1 MDIDLSLPYSTD
13 DLAGTGGRLRE
24 AHDHFLVEE
33 LPLYNPEGKGQH
45 LYINLTKEG
54 LTTIEVQHKLAA
66 LFGLE
71 VTDIGFAGLKDKHA
85 RTTQTFSVNVGKVDD
100 DSVDEAVRRIADSL
114 PVTVNWA
121 KLHRNKLRLGH
132 LLGNRFTVTITRL
145 KLPPDEALMRARA
158 VAARLRER
166 GEPNFFGPQR
176 FGFDANNIRWG
187 LEIIQGRYSS
197 SDRWL
202 RRFLISSYQSYLCN
216 RYLSRRLELGA
227 FDYLLEGDIAKKYST
242 GGLFQVDDWE
252 KEQAR
257 YQSHEISFTA
267 PIYGSKMWTAQGP
280 SGELEAKILSE
291 AEVSLE
297 QFDAA
302 NVIGTRR
309 LGRLLP
315 SDLDVSLRS
324 HDLVVNFSL
333 PKGAFATT
341 ILREIMKVDIE
352 DSRDSVNSVTMN

>member
-1 MDIDLSLPYSTD
+1 MEINLNLPYSTAD
-13 DLAGTGGRLRE
+13 MEGVGGHLRQ

-45 LYINLTKEG
+45 LYVNLTKEG
-54 LTTIEVQHKLAA
+54 LTTIDVQHELAA

-71 VTDIGFAGLKDKHA
+71 VSDIGFAGLKDKHA
-85 RTTQTFSVNVGKVDD
+85 RTTQTFSLNVGE
-100 DSVDEAVRRIADSL
+100 VDETFASQAVRRIEDDI

-121 KLHRNKLRLGH
+121 RLHRNKLRLGH
-132 LLGNRFTVTITRL
+132 LLGNRFTITITRL
-145 KLPPDEALMRARA
+145 EPPLDEVLMRAMA
-158 VAARLRER
+158 IATRLRER
-166 GEPNFFGPQR
+166 GVPNFFGPQR
-176 FGFDANNIRWG
+176 FGFNGENIRRG
-187 LEIIQGRYSS
+187 LEIVQDRYHG

-216 RYLSRRLELGA
+216 RYLTRRLELGA
-227 FDYLLEGDIAKKYST
+227 FNYLLKGDVAKKHST
-242 GGLFQVDDWE
+242 GGLFQVEDCE
-252 KEQAR
+252 REQTR

-267 PIYGSKMWTAQGP
+267 PIYGSKMWAAQGP
-280 SGELEAKILSE
+280 SGELEANVLSE

-302 NVIGTRR
+302 NVIGSRR

-315 SDLDVSLRS
+315 SDLDVTLKSDS
-324 HDLVVNFSL
+324 LVVSFSL

-341 ILREIMKVDIE
+341 VLREIMKNE
-352 DSRDSVNSVTMN
+352 LSNSHNPCRA